1 MKRITSALT
10 VLALSLALSV
20 PAHAASKTIQVYI
33 DGSPISFSAGAPYT
47 QQSTTLVPFRAL
59 FEKLG
64 LKVDWNAKTQTVTG
78 KKNGLSIGLT
88 IGSNRATVNG
98 VVKKLSISPVTVKG
112 TTYIPLRF
120 VGEASGAD
128 VEWDSD
134 SNSIYIHTA
143 ASIALDE
150 QQIQTVLNQSIAY
163 FNNKDIAK
171 VADLAS
177 SDSPIKDSVENLQK
191 EAEDYPQF
199 SKIVDLKIVNLDQ
212 RMGEAVVQTTE
223 EATRTGGIY
232 TPDTRVNY
240 VYTLVKEEGSWKIY
254 DFQSQGVNYFVPED
268 ALTKSISVPSSD
280 ETSLKQLIDTYIKS
294 FNDKNL
300 DGMLSTLDP
309 SLATDDFKS
318 EITSYFKEYEF
329 KSTTPTVKIIYYT
342 AEEAAVYVEENE
354 TIKADN
360 ETYQQTYK
368 YVYVMG
374 KSKSG
379 SWLITDTYTL
389 DQ

>member
-1 MKRITSALT
+1 M
-10 VLALSLALSV
+10 
-20 PAHAASKTIQVYI
+20 
-33 DGSPISFSAGAPYT
+33 
-47 QQSTTLVPFRAL
+47 
-59 FEKLG
+59 
-64 LKVDWNAKTQTVTG
+64 
-78 KKNGLSIGLT
+78 
-88 IGSNRATVNG
+88 
-98 VVKKLSISPVTVKG
+98 
-112 TTYIPLRF
+112 
-120 VGEASGAD
+120 
-128 VEWDSD
+128 
-134 SNSIYIHTA
+134 
-143 ASIALDE
+143 
-150 QQIQTVLNQSIAY
+150 
-163 FNNKDIAK
+163 
-171 VADLAS
+171 ADLSS
-177 SDSPIKDSVENLQK
+177 SDSPIRDSVDTLQK
-191 EAEDYPQF
+191 EAEEYPQI
-199 SKIVDLKIVNLDQ
+199 SKLVDLKIINLDQ

-254 DFQSQGVNYFVPED
+254 DFRSQGVDYFVPKD
-268 ALTKSISVPSSD
+268 ALTKSISVPSGD

-354 TIKADN
+354 SIKADN